1 MGSRSD
7 RSLLD
12 DPVPDIN
19 VPVLVPTIVPRMIKT
34 VASKVK
40 DIVKKST
47 EAVIDWAEWLR
58 NAGKDIVVK
67 HVSPNLKML
76 KEKVDA
82 LFKAGAQQTFELK
95 QSSSALKKFATQYV
109 IEGREGYDPQT
120 FLSDV
125 KREVT
130 NLLENNRKTKVK
142 LILRCIMEKTN
153 IADGQ
158 RIEQPAA
165 FHSDVEVNLEGTDVN
180 ELYDTMIDKVMENI
194 ANFQMQG
201 SNWTFKSI
209 IALEIHTV
217 AYEPLRGSSYI
228 PLPRALATR
237 KAIINLKNEDDECFR
252 WAVLR
257 AMNPT
262 DKNPQRIDK
271 NLKSKRDQINMDGI
285 EFPVSLKSIDKVEKQ
300 NPNISINVFGYED
313 CVYPLRVSKVVDK
326 TAINLLLISDD
337 EKQHYCLIEN
347 MSRLL
352 SSQTG
357 NQQHTSHYCMK
368 CLNPFHSQEALSKH
382 IDYCYSNEA
391 VKVDMPDEETTISFK
406 NIQKSMRMPFIVYA
420 DFESFVKPIDT
431 CEPNPSKSYTKQYQK
446 HTPSSF
452 CYYIKCFDDNVYTK
466 DPVTYTAKTNDEDV
480 AQKFVEMLEE
490 DVKKIYKIPAKAMI
504 FGEKEREDFER
515 ATECWICQGKLK
527 GDDKVRDHCHYTG
540 KYRGAAHNKC
550 NLKYKKPSFIP
561 VVFHNLSGY
570 DSHLFIKNLG
580 ASQGNI
586 KCIPNNEEKYISFT
600 KDVVIDSYTVKTK
613 QKSPQKIVEKNDV
626 PKKTTDATTDE
637 CEQDVDNDVDWESIM
652 YGYDESVFAEYY
664 DNVPTADDES
674 IFADDD
680 EDDSED
686 IDDEEPKKKNIV
698 KQLRFIDSFRFMASS
713 LDKLSSNLDKS
724 CFTNTSRYYDGKQ
737 LELLLRKGVYPY
749 EYMDS
754 IERLAE
760 KKLPPKESFYSR
772 LSGDG
777 ISDEDYEHAQRVW
790 ETFGMT
796 TLRDY
801 HDLYNQSDV
810 LLLADIFENFRD
822 VCSDNYG
829 LDPAWYYTAPGLA
842 WDAALKI
849 TDVKLELLSDPDML
863 LMIEKGIR
871 GGISMISNRYGK
883 ANNPYMGSKFDNTE
897 ETRFISY
904 LDANNL
910 YGWAMSKPLPTHGFK
925 WMDDAEKETWKSVPC
940 ILEVDLEYPEHLHD
954 LHNDYPLAPESLKI
968 GRVDKLIPNL
978 NNKTNYV
985 IHYENLKLYESLG
998 LKITKIHRGIKFEE
1012 STWLKQYIDL
1022 NTTLRAK
1029 ANNDFEKD
1037 FFKLMNNSVFGK
1049 TMENIRNRVD
1059 VRLVNDKRM
1068 AKKLAAKPN
1077 FKHCTI
1083 FDENL
1088 VAIHMKKTKLVFDK
1102 PVYLGMCILDLSKT
1116 LMYDFHYNYMK
1127 TKYGTKAKLLFT
1139 DTDSLAY
1146 EIKTEDF
1153 YKDIAGDVAA
1163 KFDTSNFPKNHPSGI
1178 PTGINKKVVGMFK
1191 DEAGGEIIEEFVGL
1205 RAKLYSYKMLHGNEE
1220 KRCKGVKKPVVK
1232 KTIQF
1237 EDYKRCLFTGKEQL
1251 RTMNVIRSHRH
1262 NIYTEEVNKV
1272 ALSANDDKRVIS
1284 KDGIHTLA
1292 HGHNSLNKIRN

>member
-1 MGSRSD
+1 
-7 RSLLD
+7 
-12 DPVPDIN
+12 
-19 VPVLVPTIVPRMIKT
+19 
-34 VASKVK
+34 
-40 DIVKKST
+40 
-47 EAVIDWAEWLR
+47 
-58 NAGKDIVVK
+58 
-67 HVSPNLKML
+67 
-76 KEKVDA
+76 
-82 LFKAGAQQTFELK
+82 
-95 QSSSALKKFATQYV
+95 
-109 IEGREGYDPQT
+109 
-120 FLSDV
+120 
-125 KREVT
+125 
-130 NLLENNRKTKVK
+130 
-142 LILRCIMEKTN
+142 
-153 IADGQ
+153 
-158 RIEQPAA
+158 
-165 FHSDVEVNLEGTDVN
+165 
-180 ELYDTMIDKVMENI
+180 
-194 ANFQMQG
+194 
-201 SNWTFKSI
+201 
-209 IALEIHTV
+209 
-217 AYEPLRGSSYI
+217 
-228 PLPRALATR
+228 
-237 KAIINLKNEDDECFR
+237 
-252 WAVLR
+252 
-257 AMNPT
+257 
-262 DKNPQRIDK
+262 
-271 NLKSKRDQINMDGI
+271 
-285 EFPVSLKSIDKVEKQ
+285 
-300 NPNISINVFGYED
+300 
-313 CVYPLRVSKVVDK
+313 
-326 TAINLLLISDD
+326 
-337 EKQHYCLIEN
+337 

-652 YGYDESVFAEYY
+652 YGYDDDVPTEPTKSVFAEYY

-1029 ANNDFEKD
+1029 ANNEFEKD

-1205 RAKLYSYKMLHGNEE
+1205 RAKLYSYKMLQGYEE
-1220 KRCKGVKKPVVK
+1220 KKCKGVKKPVVK

-1292 HGHNSLNKIRN
+1292 HGNNSLNKI